1 MCFLGRVGS
10 QCLWSWA
17 PVCSL
22 MGDGHGGGTAR
33 SGTALGARPQAPVR
47 ELSSEALGLQGQVTS
62 AELARQ
68 PQVSGV
74 VSLSLWKV
82 GLMTG
87 SSLGI
92 AMGELKARRC
102 WARVWTGGA
111 SSLRR
116 AHPRPQRMA
125 LRPLQPLSRVLAP
138 SAGSKKGTGSPQN
151 PTPVAGD
158 KWLKSPTRSFTA
170 QGPRPVPVALTQ
182 HCLLRMRWLS
192 ACVPSGLRVQSPGG
206 GHVVGM
212 SSEETRLPESSCE
225 PTITSA
231 GSGLPLVT

>member
-62 AELARQ
+62 TELARQ

-138 SAGSKKGTGSPQN
+138 SAGSKKGTGSPPN
-151 PTPVAGD
+151 PTPVPGD
-158 KWLKSPTRSFTA
+158 KRLKSPTRSFTA
-170 QGPRPVPVALTQ
+170 QAPRPVPVA
-182 HCLLRMRWLS
+182 
-192 ACVPSGLRVQSPGG
+192 ACCACAGCPRVSPLGSECSPQG
-206 GHVVGM
+206 VGM
-212 SSEETRLPESSCE
+212 WWACPQRKPDSPSRAVNPRSHRL
-225 PTITSA
+225 
-231 GSGLPLVT
+231 GLDCPW